1 MFRITNMDCIHHTFD
16 TMIIALRLDKVN
28 SLNQNSKKNMQICTM
43 QQEIDSQNVQKHNKT
58 IPICDIA
65 GESKCNKHTL

>member
-1 MFRITNMDCIHHTFD
+1 MFQITNMDCIHHTSD
-16 TMIIALRLDKVN
+16 TMMIALKLDKVN
-28 SLNQNSKKNMQICTM
+28 SLSQNSKKNMQICTM

-65 GESKCNKHTL
+65 GESKYNKHTW